1 MAKKDIIYL
10 FVCRADK
17 RKKLLAEIEKKFPN
31 IQTVNIHCAGRFNP
45 ILAFKLLQQKAIGI
59 VLLGC
64 DTGDCHYREGNLFSE
79 RRMLLAKET
88 LNGFGLDGNRL
99 HVLWYNPKQIDP
111 IIKSLEAFS
120 DYLADL
126 ASKGDSK

>member
-17 RKKLLAEIEKKFPN
+17 RQKLLDEIEKKFPN
-31 IQTVNIHCAGRFNP
+31 IQPVNIHCAGRFNP
-45 ILAFKLLQQKAIGI
+45 ILSFKLLQQKASGI

-99 HVLWYNPKQIDP
+99 HIIWHNPKQTAKVL
-111 IIKSLEAFS
+111 KSLSEFS
-120 DYLADL
+120 DYIKNLSD
-126 ASKGDSK
+126 KGDSK